1 VNKVFPARIAG
12 HGADLRRSNDGG
24 PVTATRTGPDRARAH
39 TAYGGVPRTERSYT
53 SGPARAMSS
62 AALAANDAAG
72 G

>member
-1 VNKVFPARIAG
+1 MNKVVLPWITA
-12 HGADLRRSNDGG
+12 HGVDLRRSRDGG
-24 PVTATRTGPDRARAH
+24 LDTATRTGPDKASAH
-39 TAYGGVPRTERSYT
+39 TAYGIPRTERAYT